1 MRNNLLLFSGLAL
14 LFITSCTKSQPHFIA
29 NPEERAQIVT
39 DFEQKLQTIER
50 QELFNIFDSALSQKE
65 REAMQFLYA
74 YMPLSDIVNYSGEYH
89 LTNVRQAFKAKH
101 EMSWGANIPEREF
114 NHFVVPARV
123 NNENLDDFRNAYYEE
138 LKQRVEGLSLA
149 DAVLEVNH
157 WCHEHVNY
165 KGSDSRTSSPMATIK
180 TSWGRCGEEST
191 LLVAALRTVCIP
203 ARQVYTPRWAHC
215 DDNHA
220 WVEAYV
226 DGTWHFLG
234 ACEPE
239 PVLDLGWFNAPA
251 SRCLLVHTR
260 VFGRYFGPEEVI
272 ERTAN
277 HTEINVVSNYGE
289 TAKAYV
295 KVTDANGQAKNGI
308 RVDFKIYNYS
318 EFCTVASKTTD
329 ENGVTWLTAGLGDMM
344 AYAADNGKFGF
355 DMIRFGQSDTI
366 HLVIDKDKQF
376 AQTLTFDIVPPIEKA
391 RMPEVSEQQ
400 RAENDRR
407 FAVEDSIRNAY
418 IAECQRHQQVEP
430 SDEALKGIMEK
441 TYGNFQTIKDFV
453 KQAQDKGQYEKALA
467 LLFNVSDKDLRDIS
481 LEVLNDHLDNT
492 PNQDNTLFDRYI
504 LNPRISNEMLS
515 PYKKPLSMAFD
526 TEQAQSFKAQP
537 QQLVNWVKDNII
549 VRNDLNVRNIY
560 MLPIKVLETKIADNH
575 SRDLFFVAMARSWG
589 IPAQKDPVT
598 GTILYHD
605 GQQWMKVDFGETQQV
620 SRNMGT
626 LLLNY
631 QPNASIPDP
640 RYYTHFSIKKY
651 DGSRFNLL
659 AYDDAKDPGMDVGMS
674 YSEFAGGIP
683 LETGYYV
690 LASGT
695 RLADGSVL
703 NRTTFFNIEA
713 GQTTKVELVLREPE
727 TGVKIIGNFNAE
739 NRFTNL
745 KNNEN
750 QSVLQI
756 AGRNFYI
763 LGLLDQGS
771 EPTTHAMQDI
781 AAVKQD
787 FDKYGLHTIFI
798 FNDKDAYDKFLLKKF
813 ENLPEG
819 ITYGINEGQMLDEI
833 KSNMHLDKS
842 TLPVFIIANSNN
854 EVVFVQQGY
863 TIGLGEQIIN
873 VVKKL

>member
-1 MRNNLLLFSGLAL
+1 MRNNLLLFSGLVL
-14 LFITSCTKSQPHFIA
+14 IFITSCTPSKSHFISDA
-29 NPEERAQIVT
+29 GQLSQIT
-39 DFEQKLQTIER
+39 SDFDQKKATIG
-50 QELFNIFDSALSQKE
+50 QPELFGIFDSALSQEE

-74 YMPLSDIVNYSGEYH
+74 YMPLSDITDYSGTYH
-89 LTNVRQAFKAKH
+89 LANIRQAFKAKQ
-101 EMSWGANIPEREF
+101 ELPWGANIPEREF

-123 NNENLDDFRNAYYEE
+123 NNENLDDFRTAYYDE
-138 LKQRVEGLSLA
+138 LKQRVEGLSLG
-149 DAVLEVNH
+149 DAVLEINH

-165 KGSDSRTSSPMATIK
+165 KGSDSRTSSPMATVK

-251 SRCLLVHTR
+251 SRCLLLHTR

-277 HTEINVVSNYGE
+277 HTEINVVSNYAE
-289 TAKAYV
+289 TSKAYV
-295 KVTDANGQAKNGI
+295 KVTDANGQAKNDI

-355 DMIRFGQSDTI
+355 DMIRFGQTDTVRI
-366 HLVIDKDKQF
+366 VLDKDEQF
-376 AQTLTFDIVPPIEKA
+376 VQTLTFDIVPPVEKA
-391 RMPEVSEQQ
+391 RMPEVSAQQ

-418 IAECQRHQQVEP
+418 IAFCQQQQQVETT
-430 SDEALKGIMEK
+430 DEALKGIMAK
-441 TYGNFQTIKDFV
+441 TFGNYQTIKDFV
-453 KQAQDKGQYEKALA
+453 KQAQDKGEYEKAIA
-467 LLFNVSDKDLRDIS
+467 LLSNVSDKDLRDIS
-481 LEVLNDHLDNT
+481 LDVLNDHLDNT
-492 PNQDNTLFDRYI
+492 PHQDNALFDRYI
-504 LNPRISNEMLS
+504 LSPRVSNEMLC
-515 PYKKPLSMAFD
+515 PYKKTLSTAFD
-526 TEQAQSFKAQP
+526 TDQAMAFKAKP
-537 QQLVNWVKDNII
+537 QLLVNWVTENIE
-549 VRNDLNVRNIY
+549 VRNDLNVRSFP
-560 MLPIKVLETKIADNH
+560 MLPTSVLKSKVTDRH
-575 SRDLFFVAMARSWG
+575 SRDLFFVAVARSLG
-589 IPAQKDPVT
+589 IAAQKDPVT

-605 GQQWMKVDFGETQQV
+605 GQQWLKADFGETQPTT
-620 SRNMGT
+620 RAMGT
-626 LLLNY
+626 LKLSY
-631 QPNASIPDP
+631 QTNASIPDP
-640 RYYTHFSIKKY
+640 RYYTHFSIKKF
-651 DGSRFNLL
+651 DGTRFNLL
-659 AYDDAKDPGMDVGMS
+659 SYDAKDPGMDVGMS

-703 NRTTFFNIEA
+703 NRTTFFNIEE
-713 GQTTKVELVLREPE
+713 GQTTEVELVLREPE

-739 NRFTNL
+739 NRFTNIE
-745 KNNEN
+745 NDEN
-750 QSVLQI
+750 QSLLQI
-756 AGRNFYI
+756 AGRNFYV

-781 AAVKQD
+781 AAVQQD
-787 FDKYGLHTIFI
+787 FNASGLHLFFI
-798 FNDKDAYDKFLLKKF
+798 FNDKDTYDKFQLKKF
-813 ENLPEG
+813 EKLPEG
-819 ITYGINEGQMLDEI
+819 ITYGINKGLMLDEI
-833 KSNMHLDKS
+833 KNNMHLDKP

-854 EVVFVQQGY
+854 EVVFVSQGY
-863 TIGLGEQIIN
+863 TIGLGEQLIN
-873 VVKKL
+873 VIKKL